1 MLTVL
6 ASVTR
11 FTASS
16 TLPCHCVTRLP
27 PFALTADI
35 LAVLSIGFSLAV
47 CATEDSGYVKQ
58 KKARPVKM
66 ALLTLNC
73 KHH

>member
-16 TLPCHCVTRLP
+16 TLPCHCVARLP
-27 PFALTADI
+27 PFALTAEI

-47 CATEDSGYVKQ
+47 YGTEDSGYVKQ
-58 KKARPVKM
+58 KKVQPLKKG
-66 ALLTLNC
+66 LLTLNF